1 VPLREHRA
9 VPHLQT
15 MKCRRGL
22 LSLAAVLLLGACSGS
37 GSAQQVTTTA
47 APETT
52 TSLAATTTAAVA
64 ETTLDTLL
72 SPVDSTLPAID
83 TVAATDD
90 TLPQPEAPPPP
101 DLSVP
106 RNQIGSLEL
115 PTIDIDVPMFEG
127 VSLPTLDKGPGH
139 WPGSAMPGRIG
150 NVVIAGHRTSHNRPF
165 YNIDKMKKG
174 DEIVFNVDG
183 GRYVYLVRE
192 TQIVYPDALWIVE
205 QTPEK
210 TATLFACHPKGS
222 TKQRIVVFADYAPDK
237 STPAV

>member
-1 VPLREHRA
+1 MQ
-9 VPHLQT
+9 HLQA
-15 MKCRRGL
+15 MNRRRGL
-22 LSLAAVLLLGACSGS
+22 AVVAALLLLGACG
-37 GSAQQVTTTA
+37 GSASSEQSTTTVIVTTTL
-47 APETT
+47 PP
-52 TSLAATTTAAVA
+52 TTTAVV

-72 SPVDSTLPAID
+72 SPVDSTLPSVD
-83 TVAATDD
+83 TVAPGDD
-90 TLPQPEAPPPP
+90 TLPRPEAPPPP

-139 WPGSAMPGRIG
+139 WPGSAMPGRVG

-165 YNIDKMKKG
+165 YNIDKMKPG

-183 GRYVYLVRE
+183 GRYVYIVRE
-192 TQIVYPDALWIVE
+192 TQIVNPDALWIVE
-205 QTPEK
+205 QTPSK

-222 TKQRIVVFADYAPDK
+222 TKHRIVVFADYAPDK